1 MNTRHTLFPLAC
13 ATLLAGLAL
22 PLQAK
27 DWTLSAVLQ
36 EARRSHPSVRLRQS
50 ELQVATTE
58 LQTARWGRYPSLST
72 EIIAAKGADQSLARV
87 QQPLWTG
94 GRLTG
99 QIALAEANVSASEAT
114 VTEAQQAIVLEAGQA
129 FLGSPRFQCNK

>member
-58 LQTARWGRYPSLST
+58 LQTARWGRYPRSRGWESL
-72 EIIAAKGADQSLARV
+72 GRHLA
-87 QQPLWTG
+87 LDAT
-94 GRLTG
+94 L
-99 QIALAEANVSASEAT
+99 SA
-114 VTEAQQAIVLEAGQA
+114 
-129 FLGSPRFQCNK
+129 